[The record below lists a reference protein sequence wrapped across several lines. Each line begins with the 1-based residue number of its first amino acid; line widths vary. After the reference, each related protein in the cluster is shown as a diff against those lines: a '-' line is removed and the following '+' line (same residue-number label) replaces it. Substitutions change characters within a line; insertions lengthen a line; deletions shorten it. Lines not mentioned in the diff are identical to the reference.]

1 MITSVGMEVHAE
13 LLTKT
18 KMFCRCANAFGG
30 EVNTRVCPVCLG
42 LPGTLPIINRLAVEL
57 VLRTSLALNC
67 KIAMKS
73 FFHRKNYFYPDLPKG
88 YQVSQYGETNPLG
101 YHGWLDIP
109 GERINIAR
117 VHLEE
122 DTGKLMHLPGGG
134 SGVDLNR
141 AGVPLMEIV
150 TAFPPDI
157 HSGETAKEYL
167 TFLRLTL
174 IYLGVCDGKMEH
186 GSMRCEP
193 NISIAPEGSEKLGT
207 KAELKNLGSFRS
219 VVLGIAHESERM
231 KTALDAGQT
240 LRQETRGWNETS
252 EMSYPMRVKEM
263 ENDYRYFIDP
273 DLPPMEFSEEYIES
287 LRAGLPELPLHKRNR
302 YMDTLGLSEY
312 DAGLLISEPTW
323 AEYFDRTISL
333 GVEPKLACNWMN
345 GEFARLLN
353 ETGLLAENS
362 KVTPEHI
369 MDIVQ
374 LITAGDIN
382 GKQAKEVFEKC
393 FATGEMPSAIVQ
405 RDELSQISDNSV
417 IHELVVKVLTE
428 NPDAVQKFKDGKI
441 NLKGFL
447 IGQVMK
453 ESKGRAN
460 PELVNEIISEKLKS

>member
-13 LLTKT
+13 LLTQT
-18 KMFCRCANAFGG
+18 KMFCRCANSFGG
-30 EVNTRVCPVCLG
+30 EVNTRVCPICLG
-42 LPGTLPIINRLAVEL
+42 LPGSLPIINRLAVEH
-57 VLRTSLALNC
+57 VLRTALALNC
-67 KIAMKS
+67 QIAMKS

-109 GERINIAR
+109 GERIRIAR

-174 IYLGVCDGKMEH
+174 LYLGVCDGKLEH

-219 VVLGIAHESERM
+219 VVLGIAHESARM
-231 KTALDAGQT
+231 QSVLESGQT
-240 LRQETRGWNETS
+240 LRQETRGWDETNER
-252 EMSYPMRVKEM
+252 SYPMRVKEM

-287 LRAGLPELPLHKRNR
+287 LRAGLPELPMQRRSR
-302 YMDTLGLSEY
+302 YIDQLGLSEY
-312 DAGLLISEPTW
+312 DAGVLISEPSW
-323 AEYFDRTISL
+323 AAYFDKTVEI
-333 GVEPKLACNWMN
+333 GAEPKLACNWMN

-353 ETGLLAENS
+353 ETGKQAENS
-362 KVTPEHI
+362 GVTPEHI
-369 MDIVQ
+369 LDIVQ
-374 LITAGDIN
+374 LVKSGSIN
-382 GKQAKEVFEKC
+382 GKQAKEVFEKS
-393 FATGEMPSAIVQ
+393 FFTGDFPSAIVQ
-405 RDELSQISDNSV
+405 KEGLSQMSDAGAIESLV
-417 IHELVVKVLTE
+417 IRVLEE
-428 NPDAVQKFKDGKI
+428 NPDAVQKFKDGKT

-447 IGQVMK
+447 VGQVMK

-460 PELVNEIISEKLKS
+460 PEIVNAILSEKLES